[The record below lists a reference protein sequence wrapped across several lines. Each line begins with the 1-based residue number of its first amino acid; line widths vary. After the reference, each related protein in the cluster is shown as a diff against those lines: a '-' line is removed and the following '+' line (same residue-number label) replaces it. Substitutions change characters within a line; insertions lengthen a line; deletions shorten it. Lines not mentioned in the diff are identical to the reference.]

1 MSSLHQNLRVQFFA
15 QEKINTFFLFCPFQ
29 RFVLRSSS
37 ITLLSQRDKS
47 CFFVLFFMGS
57 CMDYGSNYGPDEEE
71 EARSDYCIAKANLH
85 RYDAASTL
93 VSEGDD
99 SKSDL

>member
-1 MSSLHQNLRVQFFA
+1 
-15 QEKINTFFLFCPFQ
+15 
-29 RFVLRSSS
+29 
-37 ITLLSQRDKS
+37 
-47 CFFVLFFMGS
+47 MGS

-99 SKSDL
+99 SKSDLWVMQSEI